1 MGALVL
7 HGKTLLVQL
16 IAEHIKNC
24 VSRRKNMK
32 LCMESDL
39 NIRSQKPL
47 RLIPCSLFLG
57 ILQTGSGLNRKNS
70 FLFKIINIMY
80 CCLKIEQKIITELGL
95 KMDWQRVIAV

>member
-24 VSRRKNMK
+24 ASRRKNMK

-47 RLIPCSLFLG
+47 KLIPCSLFLG

-70 FLFKIINIMY
+70 FFFKIINY
-80 CCLKIEQKIITELGL
+80 HVLLSEN
-95 KMDWQRVIAV
+95 